1 MMERDGICNIA
12 GTAKHYTHEPPSVG
26 PLVRRALSHGVPRA
40 SMRSDDHVTMIV
52 DDDYRVREALQRLLA
67 ASNLRAVAFGS
78 AAEYF
83 AYPKPDVP
91 AYLILDVD
99 LSVGNGLDLVR
110 QMGDGNHRAVI
121 FVASHGDVRSAV
133 LAMSNERPIPR
144 DSSEAPAGLQ
154 ATATAAPDIDLHAA
168 KMYIEGAAEAPGP
181 DLAEAAPLAPANSRP
196 RGGLAPWQAK
206 RIRSY
211 IEGKLDSSIRATD
224 LAGVVQLSPSHFF
237 RAFRKTFG
245 ESPLAYIMQRRIR
258 RAQEL
263 MLASRISLSQVAL
276 ECGMCDQAHFS
287 RAFRRIVGTNPNAWR
302 RQFPVDPAPD
312 GSVVGQIPIRTAR

>member
-12 GTAKHYTHEPPSVG
+12 GTAKHYAHEPSSVG
-26 PLVRRALSHGVPRA
+26 PLVRTPLSYDVPRA
-40 SMRSDDHVTMIV
+40 SMPSEDHVATIV
-52 DDDYRVREALQRLLA
+52 DDDYRVRKALQELLA

-83 AYPKPDVP
+83 GYPKPDVP
-91 AYLILDVD
+91 GCLILDVD
-99 LSVGNGLDLVR
+99 LSDANGLGLLR
-110 QMGDGNHRAVI
+110 QMGDGNHRVII
-121 FVASHGDVRSAV
+121 FVASHGDVRSRV
-133 LAMSNERPIPR
+133 RAMSKERPISR
-144 DSSEAPAGLQ
+144 ESSEAPAGLP
-154 ATATAAPDIDLHAA
+154 ATATAVLDTDLHAA
-168 KMYIEGAAEAPGP
+168 KMYIEGAAELLGP
-181 DLAEAAPLAPANSRP
+181 DLAKAAPLAPASSRP

-211 IEGKLDSSIRATD
+211 IEGKLHSSIRATD

-258 RAQEL
+258 RAQQL
-263 MLASRISLSQVAL
+263 MLASRITLSQVAL

-287 RAFRRIVGTNPNAWR
+287 RAFRRIVGINPNAWR
-302 RQFPVDPAPD
+302 RQFPVDAAPNSSMRD
-312 GSVVGQIPIRTAR
+312 